1 MTRTAAW
8 REPSVLPGFA
18 PSLAATLLWLGLLVV
33 APLSVMIATA
43 AGLGWSGFWTLV
55 LRPRVLGDLQVSVST
70 ALAAAAIDA
79 VFGFIIAWV
88 LARYR
93 FPGRRLIDALIDLPF
108 ALPTAVAGIALAALY
123 APQGPIGAALAPFGI
138 AIAYTRAGIVVAL
151 MFVGLPFFVR
161 TLEPVI
167 AELELEQEEAAETL
181 GASPVISFL
190 KVLLPPLWPAL
201 LTGFALALARG
212 LGEYG
217 SVIFIAGNKP
227 MVSEIL
233 PLLIVTELE
242 QFDLPGAVAIATLM
256 LSASFLLLTAV
267 NLLGAWVRRQGGE

>member
-1 MTRTAAW
+1 M
-8 REPSVLPGFA
+8 LPGFA
-18 PSLAATLLWLGLLVV
+18 PSLGATLLWLGLLVV
-33 APLSVMIATA
+33 APLAVMVATA
-43 AGLGWSGFWTLV
+43 AGLGWSGFWTLA

-70 ALAAAAIDA
+70 ALAASAIDA
-79 VFGFIIAWV
+79 IFGFIIAWV

-93 FPGRRLIDALIDLPF
+93 FPGRRLVDALIDLPF

-123 APQGPIGAALAPFGI
+123 APHGPIGAVLAPFGI
-138 AIAYTRAGIVVAL
+138 TIAYTRAGIVVAL
-151 MFVGLPFFVR
+151 MFVGLPFIIR

-167 AELELEQEEAAETL
+167 AELETEQEEAATVL
-181 GASPVISFL
+181 GASAATSFMQ
-190 KVLLPPLWPAL
+190 VLLPPLLPAL

-242 QFDLPGAVAIATLM
+242 QFDFPGAVAIATLM
-256 LSASFLLLTAV
+256 LSASFLLLMAV
-267 NLLGAWVRRQGGE
+267 NFLQAWVRRQNGE